1 MSASKCKIAKLALT
15 LGVFFVR
22 VVIHRHCA
30 VGGFSRGNWWSWSAV
45 IDRLVFRQLEVDRRR
60 AGGLA
65 DRRCLLLGPFSRRL
79 IDADFRAPP
88 TWSGVR

>member
-1 MSASKCKIAKLALT
+1 
-15 LGVFFVR
+15 
-22 VVIHRHCA
+22 
-30 VGGFSRGNWWSWSAV
+30 
-45 IDRLVFRQLEVDRRR
+45 LEVDRRR